1 MNRRF
6 ALLTALALS
15 TGCVHDVLQVGPP
28 LEARERHRA
37 EADACWRGAY
47 PYWMDDAAL
56 SDAARR
62 DRLEG
67 DASRANESFQ
77 AGTAMAAAQPPPAPR
92 ASDGGMHTR
101 AILQERSEFDGR
113 CALLR
118 SGGALR

>member
-1 MNRRF
+1 MIQRS
-6 ALLTALALS
+6 ALLAALALS

-28 LEARERHRA
+28 LDARERHRD
-37 EADACWRGAY
+37 EAAACWRGGY

-67 DASRANESFQ
+67 DASQANESFQ

-92 ASDGGMHTR
+92 PSDSGLHTR
-101 AILQERSEFDGR
+101 ALLQERSEFDGR